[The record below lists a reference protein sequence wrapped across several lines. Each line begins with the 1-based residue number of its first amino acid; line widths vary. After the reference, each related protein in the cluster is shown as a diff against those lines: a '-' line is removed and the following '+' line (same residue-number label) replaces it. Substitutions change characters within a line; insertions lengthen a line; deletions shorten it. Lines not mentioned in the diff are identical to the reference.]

1 MNTLLGFIR
10 ETASYMGITICSKC
24 GTRTKMKYA
33 GSASS
38 KTRNDWIGYTIC
50 PNCGNKEKWLSG
62 YAP

>member
-1 MNTLLGFIR
+1 MNTWLGFIR

-33 GSASS
+33 GSVSS